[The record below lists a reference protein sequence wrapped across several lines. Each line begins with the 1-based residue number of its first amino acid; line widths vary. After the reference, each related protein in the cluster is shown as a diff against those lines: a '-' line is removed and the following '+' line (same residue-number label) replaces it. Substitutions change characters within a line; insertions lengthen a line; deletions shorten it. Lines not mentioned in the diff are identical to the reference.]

1 MKDDKFRI
9 GLSIFEMIFALMLM
23 YWEGMQSAPYEPPKG
38 TVLIAIALGFLAL
51 YTARVQD

>member
-23 YWEGMQSAPYEPPKG
+23 YWEGMQPVHAEPPEG

>member
-1 MKDDKFRI
+1 MKEDKFRI
-9 GLSIFEMIFALMLM
+9 GLSIYEMIFALMLM
-23 YWEGMQSAPYEPPKG
+23 YWAVLQPAPYEPPEG

>member
-1 MKDDKFRI
+1 MKEDKFRI
-9 GLSIFEMIFALMLM
+9 GLRISEMIFALMLM
-23 YWEGMQSAPYEPPKG
+23 YWAGLQPAPYEPPEG